1 MAVQGK
7 LWLIIRNM
15 YSNARS
21 VVKWNGKTSMPFVV
35 KQDVFQDG
43 ILSTLHYKLCNKA
56 LLLLLQRMCVGMSI
70 DHIDCCAS
78 HYINATKSADV
89 VLNEDL

>member
-1 MAVQGK
+1 
-7 LWLIIRNM
+7 
-15 YSNARS
+15 
-21 VVKWNGKTSMPFVV
+21 MPFVV

-70 DHIDCCAS
+70 GHIDCCAS
-78 HYINATKSADV
+78 YYINATKSVDV